1 MGIHRQPRD
10 PTEKAISVI
19 KPLVE
24 AFAPPGGIV
33 LDPFSGSG
41 STLVSAA
48 LAGRRYLGVELTEKY
63 CRLARKR
70 LEGVERFVR
79 RGLQERASTV
89 STKGPAP
96 NI

>member
-1 MGIHRQPRD
+1 MNSAYLLAKGRPSLPLNPLADAQRWEYTCNLAH

-24 AFAPPGGIV
+24 VFAPPGGIV
-33 LDPFSGSG
+33 LNPFSGSG

-63 CRLARKR
+63 CRPGA
-70 LEGVERFVR
+70 E
-79 RGLQERASTV
+79 AD
-89 STKGPAP
+89 
-96 NI
+96 